1 MYGSLFDKPFL
12 QQMLFSIKPG
22 MGLFNDAGGGTGGG
36 GAGAGAAAG
45 AAGAG
50 AGAAAGAAGA
60 AGVDANAALLA
71 EIKAMRAEITE
82 LKGKGAAGAGAGND
96 PSIAERVEAER
107 KVREKNKLETDKIE
121 RDISY
126 NMGILKFAEDHK
138 SHLAENIG
146 EIITAADKQKFDN
159 HAEKASTLR
168 TEIIDAF
175 FKVQSNLDI
184 LTPAQKRNLADFQK
198 LTKDGKRQ
206 ESEKVYESVF
216 EPALEMVKRVKKAEE
231 LNLAARGFATAQGG
245 PLAAYKAKL
254 YEAAKRVIINKRKA
268 G

>member
-12 QQMLFSIKPG
+12 QTLRMSLKPG
-22 MGLFNDAGGGTGGG
+22 LQLFEGEGTGTGGG
-36 GAGAGAAAG
+36 GTGTPPPAGTGTPPPATGG
-45 AAGAG
+45 G
-50 AGAAAGAAGA
+50 
-60 AGVDANAALLA
+60 DSNAALLA
-71 EIKAMRAEITE
+71 ELKAMRAEITE
-82 LKGKGAAGAGAGND
+82 LKGKKEEKAD
-96 PSIAERVEAER
+96 PSLAERVEAER
-107 KVREKNKLETDKIE
+107 KSREKNKLETDKIE
-121 RDISY
+121 RDISF
-126 NMGILKFAEDHK
+126 NMGIAKFVDEHK
-138 SHLAENIG
+138 SHLSDNIA
-146 EIITAADKQKFDN
+146 EIIKVADNQKFDN
-159 HAEKASTLR
+159 HAEKSSTLR
-168 TEIIDAF
+168 SEIIDAF
-175 FKVQSNLDI
+175 FKVQANLDI

-254 YEAAKRVIINKRKA
+254 YEAAQRVIINRKQKA